1 MKENVTNTQTMLADF
16 LKDRPV
22 MEANNTF
29 QAVVELLLGEVDELK
44 DAHVNG
50 DNKDIAQEVA
60 DVFIFAYTLANIL
73 GVDVDTEV
81 REKIAYN
88 MTRYTAGN
96 FQKGDYKEARD
107 QSRAWV
113 QDTMWKDKFYHDDP
127 KNPLAG
133 A

>member
-1 MKENVTNTQTMLADF
+1 MGAPKEGVQQMLADF

-22 MEANNTF
+22 METNNTF
-29 QAVVELLLGEVDELK
+29 HAVVELLVGEVDELK
-44 DAHVNG
+44 EAHVNG

-88 MTRYTAGN
+88 MSRYTADN
-96 FQKGDYKEARD
+96 FQQGEYAEGRD
-107 QSRAWV
+107 KSRDWV
-113 QDTMWKDKFYHDDP
+113 KDTHWKQLFYDIP
-127 KNPLAG
+127 E
-133 A
+133 

>member
-1 MKENVTNTQTMLADF
+1 MGAPKEGVQQMLADF

-22 MEANNTF
+22 METNNTF
-29 QAVVELLLGEVDELK
+29 HAVVELLVGEVDELK
-44 DAHVNG
+44 EAHVNG

-96 FQKGDYKEARD
+96 FQQGEYAESRD
-107 QSRAWV
+107 ESRDWV
-113 QDTMWKDKFYHDDP
+113 KDTHWKQLFYDIP
-127 KNPLAG
+127 E
-133 A
+133 